1 VFSPSA
7 QLRAMTRFE
16 WALGSAL
23 ERQGLAERGTGEALE
38 KVLGEEFVDA
48 ASLVDE
54 ASNDGN
60 IAIPF
65 VRQLTAA
72 VEEQDEAAARWV
84 HFGATSQD
92 LLDTALVL
100 QMRDGLQLIEA
111 ALGRLDA
118 ALHAKID
125 AHRDILMLGRTWLQP
140 GPPVTLGLKL
150 AGTLAAL
157 RRARVRVNAE
167 AGRALVLQFGGAVGT
182 LASLGESGGGVSAR
196 LAQMLNLPEPE
207 LPWHAQRDCFTS
219 LVQGLATLTGTLAKL
234 GTDMA
239 LLMQAETGEVTEGGD
254 KRGGSSTMPH
264 KRNPVACAALR
275 AIHTRMPGLAA
286 TMLLAMPQEQE
297 RGLGMWQAE
306 WEIIPEAF
314 RLTSA
319 SIAYGIDLTEN
330 LEVRSDRMQANL
342 HATLGL
348 PLAESIS
355 AALVPK
361 IGRTKSHELLRKA
374 SAKARQQ
381 SRQLSEV
388 LNEMPEVTAHL
399 TASDIE
405 RLFDPRNYLGSTR
418 RFIARVLGDDDAHD

>member
-1 VFSPSA
+1 
-7 QLRAMTRFE
+7 
-16 WALGSAL
+16 
-23 ERQGLAERGTGEALE
+23 
-38 KVLGEEFVDA
+38 
-48 ASLVDE
+48 
-54 ASNDGN
+54 
-60 IAIPF
+60 
-65 VRQLTAA
+65 
-72 VEEQDEAAARWV
+72 
-84 HFGATSQD
+84 
-92 LLDTALVL
+92 
-100 QMRDGLQLIEA
+100 
-111 ALGRLDA
+111 
-118 ALHAKID
+118 
-125 AHRDILMLGRTWLQP
+125 
-140 GPPVTLGLKL
+140 
-150 AGTLAAL
+150 
-157 RRARVRVNAE
+157 
-167 AGRALVLQFGGAVGT
+167 
-182 LASLGESGGGVSAR
+182 
-196 LAQMLNLPEPE
+196 
-207 LPWHAQRDCFTS
+207 
-219 LVQGLATLTGTLAKL
+219 
-234 GTDMA
+234 
-239 LLMQAETGEVTEGGD
+239 
-254 KRGGSSTMPH
+254 
-264 KRNPVACAALR
+264 
-275 AIHTRMPGLAA
+275 
-286 TMLLAMPQEQE
+286 MLLAMPQEQE